1 MIYFNNKQK
10 AVVWILLTFVPFGYF
25 LFIGVDWGSNNL
37 LELILPFSIILI
49 LIAVVALFVLA
60 IIDKVLFV
68 VREIRKPKS
77 NSTNQKFEKSI
88 SDQISMKEERYSM
101 LTTYWGGLCEGVT
114 RLENGD
120 KFDTDTYYN
129 KKSLKYSVDEI
140 KQALIFSAIKYGS
153 NEKFFEA
160 CQTTYSYLA
169 SFEKNVKKSKATSVA
184 QITKIVEKYPTE
196 VIQNDTKQ
204 FDKMIKE
211 MADIKDDKKEKGEPS
226 LLMSQMRLVG
236 EFRAVLKL
244 SLDKMGAKK

>member
-68 VREIRKPKS
+68 INEIKKPKS
-77 NSTNQKFEKSI
+77 TSSNEKFEKSI
-88 SDQISMKEERYSM
+88 PDQISKKEQRYSM

-114 RLENGD
+114 RLENGE

-129 KKSLKYSVDEI
+129 KKLLKYSVDEI
-140 KQALIFSAIKYGS
+140 KQALIFSALKYGS
-153 NEKFFEA
+153 NKKLYEA
-160 CQTTYSYLA
+160 CQITYSYLA
-169 SFEKNVKKSKATSVA
+169 CFEKNVKKSEATSVA

-196 VIQNDTKQ
+196 VIQNDKKQ
-204 FDKMIKE
+204 FNKMMEE
-211 MADIKDDKKEKGEPS
+211 MANIKDDKKKKGESS
-226 LLMSQMRLVG
+226 LLMSQTRLVG
-236 EFRAVLKL
+236 EFRAMLKL
-244 SLDKMGAKK
+244 TLEKLGKN

>member
-1 MIYFNNKQK
+1 MIYFSNKQK

-25 LFIGVDWGSNNL
+25 IFIGVDWGSNNL
-37 LELILPFSIILI
+37 LELIIPFSIVLI

-68 VREIRKPKS
+68 FREIRKNKS
-77 NSTNQKFEKSI
+77 TSPNAKVEKPI
-88 SDQISMKEERYSM
+88 SDKISKKEQRFSM

-114 RLENGD
+114 RLENGE

-153 NEKFFEA
+153 NKNFYES
-160 CQTTYSYLA
+160 CQMTYTFLA
-169 SFEKNVKKSKATSVA
+169 SFEKNVKKSETTSVA

-196 VIQNDTKQ
+196 VIQNDKKQ
-204 FDKMIKE
+204 FNKMMKE
-211 MADIKDDKKEKGEPS
+211 MANIKDDKKKKGETS
-226 LLMSQMRLVG
+226 LLMSQTRLAG
-236 EFRAVLKL
+236 EFRAMVKL
-244 SLDKMGAKK
+244 TLDKISKNK